1 MEDKSKKLNFE
12 EAMENLENV
21 VSALERED
29 VPLEKAIELFQEGV
43 KLSSYC
49 SQKLE
54 QVEQKIEM
62 LISEDG
68 QKKDFHPLNDDNQGD
83 MD

>member
-1 MEDKSKKLNFE
+1 MDNKKITFE
-12 EAMENLENV
+12 EAMENLEKV
-21 VSALERED
+21 VSELESED
-29 VPLEKAIELFQEGV
+29 VPLEKAIDLFQEGV
-43 KLSSYC
+43 KLSGYC
-49 SQKLE
+49 SQKLD

-68 QKKDFHPLNDDNQGD
+68 QKKAFHPLNDDNQGD

>member
-1 MEDKSKKLNFE
+1 MMEDKKLNFE
-12 EAMENLENV
+12 EAMENLEKV
-21 VSALERED
+21 VNALESED
-29 VPLEKAIELFQEGV
+29 VPLEKAIDLFQEGV

-68 QKKDFHPLNDDNQGD
+68 QKKAFHPLNDDNQGD

>member
-1 MEDKSKKLNFE
+1 MEDKKLNFE
-12 EAMENLENV
+12 EAMENLEKV
-21 VSALERED
+21 VNALESED
-29 VPLEKAIELFQEGV
+29 VPLEKAIDLFQEGV

-68 QKKDFHPLNDDNQGD
+68 QKKAFHPLNDDNQGD